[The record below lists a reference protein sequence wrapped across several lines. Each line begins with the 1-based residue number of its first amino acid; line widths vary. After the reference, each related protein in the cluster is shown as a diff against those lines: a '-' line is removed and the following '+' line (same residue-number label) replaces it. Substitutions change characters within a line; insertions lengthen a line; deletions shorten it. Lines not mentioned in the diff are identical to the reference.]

1 MQLVITHIVEG
12 LPFIVAYHNINF
24 KNLFINSVPLVESL
38 ISSLINKLVRL
49 SAFSLASQ
57 IFLIFKE
64 KFFHFFRVFKLCA
77 DNVPG
82 AV

>member
-1 MQLVITHIVEG
+1 M
-12 LPFIVAYHNINF
+12 
-24 KNLFINSVPLVESL
+24 NSVPLVEFLTSSL
-38 ISSLINKLVRL
+38 ISKLVQL

-64 KFFHFFRVFKLCA
+64 NLFHFFRAFKLCA

>member
-1 MQLVITHIVEG
+1 ME
-12 LPFIVAYHNINF
+12 NNF
-24 KNLFINSVPLVESL
+24 KNLFMNLVSLVEFL
-38 ISSLINKLVRL
+38 ISSLISKLVRL

-64 KFFHFFRVFKLCA
+64 KFFHFFRAFKLCA
-77 DNVPG
+77 NNVLG